1 MTVTVEAGYPPF
13 LDDATNR
20 TVAGCASPDANVDW
34 FFPPEGTSRAER
46 KVLDSL
52 AKRVCRACP
61 FQAECNAWALATA
74 QRHGTWGST
83 TEQER
88 RCLLNQCNHVQCR
101 NRKDAP

>member
-13 LDDATNR
+13 LDDPTTRA
-20 TVAGCASPDANVDW
+20 VAGCASPDANVDW

-46 KVLDSL
+46 TVLDSL
-52 AKRVCRACP
+52 AKRVCRVCP
-61 FQAECNAWALATA
+61 FEEACGAWALATA

-88 RCLLNQCNHVQCR
+88 RCLLKTCNH
-101 NRKDAP
+101 NRCGTRAAA